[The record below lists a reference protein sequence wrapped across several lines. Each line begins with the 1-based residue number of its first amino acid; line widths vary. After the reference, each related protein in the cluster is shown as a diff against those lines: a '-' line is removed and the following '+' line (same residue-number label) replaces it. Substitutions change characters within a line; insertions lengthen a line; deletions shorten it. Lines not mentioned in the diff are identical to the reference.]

1 MQDKQTSN
9 PSPRPPQDFA
19 EVLASEPPLFLVGGQ
34 AVNLWALYYLK
45 YTSDLSPFVSR
56 DADILGNRNTVY
68 KIAGE
73 AGVKSQFFPLTPPT
87 NEIGVV
93 IASNIDGESLPVE
106 VLSSIHGIK
115 NKELENPQYTMALG
129 ESGILVKVPG
139 PIALLKAKIANS
151 VDLNQTGRQDERHV
165 SILARLMPAYLVDLQ
180 ASLDAGRIT
189 EREMIDLLENLL
201 KIITTTKAV
210 KLFEKLNIS
219 GLKFFSQ
226 LKPDL
231 QSKLHSFITK
241 RLPRIL
247 PKLPK

>member
-1 MQDKQTSN
+1 M
-9 PSPRPPQDFA
+9 
-19 EVLASEPPLFLVGGQ
+19 
-34 AVNLWALYYLK
+34 NLWALYYLE

-56 DADILGNRNTVY
+56 DADILGNRNTLF

-73 AGVKSQFFPLTPPT
+73 AGVKPQFFPLTPPT

-93 IASNIDGESLPVE
+93 IASNIDGEPLPVE
-106 VLSSIHGIK
+106 VLRSLHGIK

-129 ESGILVKVPG
+129 ERGILVKVPG

-165 SILARLMPAYLVDLQ
+165 SILARLMSAYLADLQ
-180 ASLDAGRIT
+180 ASLNAGRIT
-189 EREMIDLLENLL
+189 EREIIDLLENLL
-201 KIITTTKAV
+201 KIITTPKAV

-219 GLKFFSQ
+219 SLQFFSR
-226 LKPDL
+226 LKADP

-241 RLPRIL
+241 RLPQVF
-247 PKLPK
+247 PKS